1 MIVEDDYG
9 MINCTHYDCMFCS
22 GGECNGGL
30 YQCPYITERAQACL
44 AGAIDDYEELKNS
57 EPYGEEYYRDLSHLK
72 HIVDTYKSILQ
83 SK

>member
-9 MINCTHYDCMFCS
+9 MLNCTHYDCMFCS

-44 AGAIDDYEELKNS
+44 AGAIDDY
-57 EPYGEEYYRDLSHLK
+57 
-72 HIVDTYKSILQ
+72 
-83 SK
+83 